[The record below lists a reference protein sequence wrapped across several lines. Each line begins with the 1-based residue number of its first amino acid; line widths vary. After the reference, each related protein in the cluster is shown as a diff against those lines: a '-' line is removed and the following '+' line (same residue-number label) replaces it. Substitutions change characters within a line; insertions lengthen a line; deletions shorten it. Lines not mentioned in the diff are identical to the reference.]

1 MILSPKK
8 IALICICIIFVIVF
22 SGCSNNTAE
31 TIVNNKGEIIMS
43 KELSERQSNK
53 LLENEEYLP
62 IGTVVTVG
70 DGTKKLMI
78 IGLLQTK
85 AENNQIYDYSA
96 VLYPE
101 GYISPN
107 ETYLFNKNQIS
118 RIYYLGYVS
127 QEQKLAN
134 EELTTIVNSEK
145 SYQ

>member
-1 MILSPKK
+1 MILSSKK

-22 SGCSNNTAE
+22 SSCSNNTAE
-31 TIVNNKGEIIMS
+31 TIVNNKGEIMMS

-62 IGTVVTVG
+62 IGTVVTIG

-134 EELTTIVNSEK
+134 QKLTTIVNSE